1 MKYTMN
7 ILGPPDML
15 VIKLVFFFQIS
26 FCKMVRGRKGGLAK
40 VDDYIEISFSGDE
53 TYAECVHKAVHSLA
67 CEWEDEDGYDVP
79 QICRVSGTR
88 VLDQP
93 LLINDEECPWTIATY
108 VKHTFHKQTQ
118 VKLGIGM
125 FEVCILVA

>member
-1 MKYTMN
+1 MICQLLN
-7 ILGPPDML
+7 CL
-15 VIKLVFFFQIS
+15 FQIS

-40 VDDYIEISFSGDE
+40 VDDYVEISFSGDE
-53 TYAECVHKAVHSLA
+53 TYAECVHKAVQSLA
-67 CEWEDEDGYDVP
+67 CEWEEEDGYDVP

-93 LLINDEECPWTIATY
+93 LLINDEECPWTISTY

-125 FEVCILVA
+125 FEVRIRVS